1 MEMVTFR
8 FLTWDRKD
16 VCVLRFRAHL
26 SVTPLPSS
34 ASLQGDRGS
43 HEMRRPDGIVSTGNL
58 PEKEETPPPPPGAA
72 AKAEQFS
79 GWPLLETLPWTPGQ
93 HASPAPAPP
102 TRLPTSRCPPEP
114 EASTTS

>member
-34 ASLQGDRGS
+34 ASLQGDKGS
-43 HEMRRPDGIVSTGNL
+43 HGMCQPDGIVSPGNL
-58 PEKEETPPPPPGAA
+58 PEKENPQPPGAA
-72 AKAEQFS
+72 AKAE
-79 GWPLLETLPWTPGQ
+79 
-93 HASPAPAPP
+93 
-102 TRLPTSRCPPEP
+102 
-114 EASTTS
+114 